1 MRAATSIARQAQ
13 RGARRSLAT
22 MRDRLNDL
30 GNQLPGGLPQ
40 GGPPSGLIGAVAGVS
55 AVGYVGYNSVFTV
68 EGGQRAVL
76 WSRVQGVK
84 PAVYGE
90 GMHPRIPLI
99 EYPVHF
105 DVRTRPRNVQSL
117 TGSKDLQMVNVTLR
131 VLFYPNKQ
139 ELPWIY
145 TMFGHDYDDR
155 VLPSIVNEVT
165 KAVVARYNASELLT
179 KREAVSNEI
188 RYALDQ
194 TRRGFPGLSS
204 TTSPTPHLS
213 FSNEYTAAV
222 EAKQVAQQEAERARY
237 VVEKA
242 IQEKKSIIVKA
253 EGEAESATGR
263 QGHPGQPRLRE
274 AAQDR
279 HGQGDRDDRRAE
291 PGQGLP
297 ELGPLPHQRA
307 GGRRTSP
314 TTRRKRG
321 AAGGADVRWWC
332 NYGITVERVVGV
344 RVRDSRLCL
353 RRAVIMSP
361 FAATVRWRR
370 VDAVRPPVLKPPG
383 APRRPGLRHGRRFS

>member
-13 RGARRSLAT
+13 RASRRSLAT

-40 GGPPSGLIGAVAGVS
+40 GGPPSGLLGAVAGVS
-55 AVGYVGYNSVFTV
+55 AVGFVGYNSVFTV
-68 EGGQRAVL
+68 EGGHRAIL

-105 DVRTRPRNVQSL
+105 NVRTRARNVQSL

-145 TMFGHDYDDR
+145 TMLGHDYDDR

-188 RYALDQ
+188 RYALTKRAADFRIVLDDFAL
-194 TRRGFPGLSS
+194 T
-204 TTSPTPHLS
+204 HLS

-253 EGEAESATGR
+253 EGEAESARLVGKAIQDNPGFVKLRKIDTAKEIATTVARNQGKVYLNSDSLLINVLGEKNLADDETKKGR
-263 QGHPGQPRLRE
+263 GW
-274 AAQDR
+274 
-279 HGQGDRDDRRAE
+279 
-291 PGQGLP
+291 
-297 ELGPLPHQRA
+297 
-307 GGRRTSP
+307 GR
-314 TTRRKRG
+314 
-321 AAGGADVRWWC
+321 
-332 NYGITVERVVGV
+332 
-344 RVRDSRLCL
+344 
-353 RRAVIMSP
+353 
-361 FAATVRWRR
+361 
-370 VDAVRPPVLKPPG
+370 
-383 APRRPGLRHGRRFS
+383 